1 MPPNKRPKLHT
12 ATMQIKLRPDAKA
25 AFQAEAKARGVS
37 LSVLVVMA
45 TWREV
50 GGAGISPETLEKEGK

>member
-1 MPPNKRPKLHT
+1 MTTRLT
-12 ATMQIKLRPDAKA
+12 TMRIHPRPDAKA
-25 AFQAEAKARGVS
+25 AFQAEAEARGVP

-50 GGAGISPETLEKEGK
+50 GG